1 MPVNLEKYIKYVHI
15 SLHYSKRT
23 QSGEASSCEV
33 SETPACILFKKPVE
47 RILIRYD
54 QQPSDFMNLL
64 EPAFDSLNNANG
76 QKLTRRIVNIFGSV
90 IHERPS
96 SGTFL
101 TLSRYV
107 RCVWSKIR
115 KKVSFGEIWSKIDNG
130 GWLRRAGQKI

>member
-1 MPVNLEKYIKYVHI
+1 MID
-15 SLHYSKRT
+15 YSKRT

-101 TLSRYV
+101 TLSRYA
-107 RCVWSKIR
+107 RWGLKSE
-115 KKVSFGEIWSKIDNG
+115 KVLFGEV
-130 GWLRRAGQKI
+130 